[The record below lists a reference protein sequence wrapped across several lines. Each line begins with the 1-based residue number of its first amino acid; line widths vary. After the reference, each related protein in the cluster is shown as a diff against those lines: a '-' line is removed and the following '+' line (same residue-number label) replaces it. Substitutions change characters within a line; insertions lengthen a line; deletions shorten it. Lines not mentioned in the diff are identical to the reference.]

1 MRMVQQRLS
10 TSGEGTWYDAGRGKI
25 RKEWLAVK
33 PTRSTSLRLAKESN
47 EVRRFKTLSFDQIR
61 PVITIELNG
70 GLIYS
75 VTNIFST
82 DIHVI

>member
-1 MRMVQQRLS
+1 
-10 TSGEGTWYDAGRGKI
+10 
-25 RKEWLAVK
+25 
-33 PTRSTSLRLAKESN
+33 
-47 EVRRFKTLSFDQIR
+47 
-61 PVITIELNG
+61 VITIELNG

>member
-1 MRMVQQRLS
+1 LNS
-10 TSGEGTWYDAGRGKI
+10 
-25 RKEWLAVK
+25 
-33 PTRSTSLRLAKESN
+33 
-47 EVRRFKTLSFDQIR
+47 EVWRFKTQSLEEIR
-61 PVITIELNG
+61 PVVTIELNG

>member
-1 MRMVQQRLS
+1 MLLQS
-10 TSGEGTWYDAGRGKI
+10 IE
-25 RKEWLAVK
+25 
-33 PTRSTSLRLAKESN
+33 
-47 EVRRFKTLSFDQIR
+47 FDLNR
-61 PVITIELNG
+61 PMITIELNG

>member
-1 MRMVQQRLS
+1 MRDGHITKFRVS
-10 TSGEGTWYDAGRGKI
+10 TDSKGNNLIQEPIRATWI
-25 RKEWLAVK
+25 RSAREA
-33 PTRSTSLRLAKESN
+33 N
-47 EVRRFKTLSFDQIR
+47 EDCRFKALSFDQDR

>member
-1 MRMVQQRLS
+1 ML
-10 TSGEGTWYDAGRGKI
+10 
-25 RKEWLAVK
+25 
-33 PTRSTSLRLAKESN
+33 RSIK
-47 EVRRFKTLSFDQIR
+47 FDQTI
-61 PVITIELNG
+61 PVVTIELNG

>member
-1 MRMVQQRLS
+1 MTVTPYSNMSFLKSSEILQLVYPLTPVAIQFLSHFRLVL
-10 TSGEGTWYDAGRGKI
+10 TM
-25 RKEWLAVK
+25 
-33 PTRSTSLRLAKESN
+33 
-47 EVRRFKTLSFDQIR
+47 
-61 PVITIELNG
+61 ELNG

>member
-1 MRMVQQRLS
+1 MACCKTDSLNIVEF
-10 TSGEGTWYDAGRGKI
+10 GEGSD
-25 RKEWLAVK
+25 
-33 PTRSTSLRLAKESN
+33 
-47 EVRRFKTLSFDQIR
+47 EVCLFKTLSFDQIR

>member
-1 MRMVQQRLS
+1 V
-10 TSGEGTWYDAGRGKI
+10 
-25 RKEWLAVK
+25 V
-33 PTRSTSLRLAKESN
+33 
-47 EVRRFKTLSFDQIR
+47 
-61 PVITIELNG
+61 TIELNG

>member
-1 MRMVQQRLS
+1 
-10 TSGEGTWYDAGRGKI
+10 
-25 RKEWLAVK
+25 VK
-33 PTRSTSLRLAKESN
+33 FAP
-47 EVRRFKTLSFDQIR
+47 FKKLSFEQIR

>member
-1 MRMVQQRLS
+1 L
-10 TSGEGTWYDAGRGKI
+10 
-25 RKEWLAVK
+25 
-33 PTRSTSLRLAKESN
+33 
-47 EVRRFKTLSFDQIR
+47 RFKGLSFDQDR
-61 PVITIELNG
+61 PVITIELDG

>member
-1 MRMVQQRLS
+1 M
-10 TSGEGTWYDAGRGKI
+10 AGRKTDPLNLTVSC
-25 RKEWLAVK
+25 K
-33 PTRSTSLRLAKESN
+33 RSDEAC
-47 EVRRFKTLSFDQIR
+47 RFETLSFDQIR

>member
-1 MRMVQQRLS
+1 MVCGETNPLS
-10 TSGEGTWYDAGRGKI
+10 IVAFGA
-25 RKEWLAVK
+25 
-33 PTRSTSLRLAKESN
+33 RSD
-47 EVRRFKTLSFDQIR
+47 EVCCFKTLSFDQIR
-61 PVITIELNG
+61 PVITTELNG

>member
-1 MRMVQQRLS
+1 MAYCKNGPPYLS
-10 TSGEGTWYDAGRGKI
+10 GSCK
-25 RKEWLAVK
+25 
-33 PTRSTSLRLAKESN
+33 RSY
-47 EVRRFKTLSFDQIR
+47 EVCCFETLSFDQIR
-61 PVITIELNG
+61 PVITMELNG

>member
-1 MRMVQQRLS
+1 MIRSRQDTEEM
-10 TSGEGTWYDAGRGKI
+10 ACGKTDPLDLTASCK
-25 RKEWLAVK
+25 R
-33 PTRSTSLRLAKESN
+33 SN
-47 EVRRFKTLSFDQIR
+47 EVCRFNALSFDQIR

>member
-1 MRMVQQRLS
+1 LS
-10 TSGEGTWYDAGRGKI
+10 SKVA
-25 RKEWLAVK
+25 ASK
-33 PTRSTSLRLAKESN
+33 PK
-47 EVRRFKTLSFDQIR
+47 RFEEIR
-61 PVITIELNG
+61 PVATIELNG